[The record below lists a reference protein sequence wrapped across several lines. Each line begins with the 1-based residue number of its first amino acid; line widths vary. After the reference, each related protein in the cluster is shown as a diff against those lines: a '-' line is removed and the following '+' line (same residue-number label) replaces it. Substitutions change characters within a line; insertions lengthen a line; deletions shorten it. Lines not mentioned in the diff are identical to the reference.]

1 VRCAGWSGAGELVAD
16 VKFCGMTRP
25 EDAIL
30 AAELSAA
37 FVGVIFARSPRQL
50 TVERAREVLAPVR
63 ERGTG
68 TVGVFDTVDL
78 DQITETAERLELDA
92 VQLHGEADASRIEA
106 LGRRFGGEIWAVLH
120 IGPDGFPSRAAELF
134 GAADGVVLDTLS
146 ARGLGGT
153 GESFAWHAVAT
164 SLAELRG
171 TTRVVV
177 AGGLRPDNVAHAIG
191 ALAPDVVDVSS
202 GVESEAGIKD
212 PARLRAFM
220 DAVRN
225 HVPR

>member
-1 VRCAGWSGAGELVAD
+1 MTD

-25 EDAIL
+25 EDSIL

-37 FVGVIFARSPRQL
+37 FVGVIFAQSPRQL
-50 TVERAREVLAPVR
+50 TLERAREVLAPVR

-68 TVGVFDTVDL
+68 TVGVFDTADL
-78 DQITETAERLELDA
+78 DQITETAEQLELDA
-92 VQLHGEADASRIEA
+92 VQLHGNADASSIEA
-106 LGRRFGGEIWAVLH
+106 LGRRFGGEIWAVLRM
-120 IGPDGFPSRAAELF
+120 GPLGFPPGAAELF
-134 GAADGVVLDTLS
+134 AAADGVVLDTLS
-146 ARGLGGT
+146 TRGLGGT
-153 GESFAWHAVAT
+153 GESFGWQAAA
-164 SLAELRG
+164 SGLAELRG

-177 AGGLRPDNVAHAIG
+177 AGGLRPDNVAQAID

-202 GVESEAGIKD
+202 GVESETGIKD

-220 DAVRN
+220 NVVRT

>member
-1 VRCAGWSGAGELVAD
+1 MAD

-25 EDAIL
+25 QDAML

-50 TVERAREVLAPVR
+50 TLGRAREVLAPVR
-63 ERGTG
+63 ELGTG

-78 DQITETAERLELDA
+78 DQISDTAERLELDA
-92 VQLHGEADASRIEA
+92 VQLHGDADASGIEA
-106 LGRRFGGEIWAVLH
+106 LGRRFGGEIWAVLR
-120 IGPDGFPSRAAELF
+120 IGAGGLPSGAADLF

-153 GESFAWHAVAT
+153 GEAFAWHAIAT
-164 SLAELRG
+164 SLSELRG
-171 TTRVVV
+171 STRVVV
-177 AGGLRPDNVAHAIG
+177 AGGLRPDNVARAIE

-212 PARLRAFM
+212 SALLRAFM
-220 DAVRN
+220 DAVHN
-225 HVPR
+225 HGPR

>member
-1 VRCAGWSGAGELVAD
+1 MRCAAWSDSGELVTD

-25 EDAIL
+25 EDTLL
-30 AAELSAA
+30 AADLSAA

-50 TVERAREVLAPVR
+50 TVRRAREVLAPIR
-63 ERGTG
+63 ERGTA

-78 DQITETAERLELDA
+78 DQIAEMAEHLDLDA
-92 VQLHGEADASRIEA
+92 VQLHGDADVSRIEA
-106 LGRRFGGEIWAVLH
+106 LGRRYGGEIWAVLR
-120 IGPDGFPSRAAELF
+120 IGPDGLPPGAAELF
-134 GAADGVVLDTLS
+134 GAADGVVLDTRS
-146 ARGLGGT
+146 TRALGGT
-153 GESFAWHAVAT
+153 GEAFEWHAVAT
-164 SLAELRG
+164 ALAELRR

-177 AGGLRPDNVAHAIG
+177 AGGLRPDNVARAID

-202 GVESEAGIKD
+202 GVESAAGIKD
-212 PARLRAFM
+212 PTRLRAFM